1 MEMPERDKAALSPIP
16 AKLYFSIGEA
26 ADLCGV
32 KAHVL
37 RYWEQEFPALSPM
50 KRRGNRR
57 YYTEADILL
66 ARHIRDLLYHQGF
79 TIQGARDRLRTVD
92 ARQQKETI
100 RKVPDLAAIR
110 RELREI
116 LALCRS

>member
-1 MEMPERDKAALSPIP
+1 MEIPERNKAALPPIP

-37 RYWEQEFPALSPM
+37 RYWEQEFPVLSPV

-57 YYTEADILL
+57 YYREADILL
-66 ARHIRDLLYHQGF
+66 ARQIRDLLYNQGF
-79 TIQGARDRLRTVD
+79 TIQGARDRLQADSLSQGTQS
-92 ARQQKETI
+92 ARM
-100 RKVPDLAAIR
+100 PDLAAVR
-110 RELREI
+110 RQLQEI
-116 LALCRS
+116 LDLCRS